1 MVSSSIN
8 YEQEAKD
15 PLSSSF
21 FPVALGFLS
30 GELKQPLLLAIT
42 HTLDIL
48 LTRHRK
54 KPGSMKP
61 KLVPRA
67 ITPHRC
73 TGHPKCYFSFTYAP
87 LQGKTFSLLTVKSVA
102 LYITLL

>member
-21 FPVALGFLS
+21 FPVALGFLT

-42 HTLDIL
+42 HTWDTL
-48 LTRHRK
+48 LTRQRK
-54 KPGSMKP
+54 K
-61 KLVPRA
+61 A
-67 ITPHRC
+67 
-73 TGHPKCYFSFTYAP
+73 SFCETQIWCLGP
-87 LQGKTFSLLTVKSVA
+87 LLLTDAKVIQNATSV
-102 LYITLL
+102 LLKRHYRARLSLSEL